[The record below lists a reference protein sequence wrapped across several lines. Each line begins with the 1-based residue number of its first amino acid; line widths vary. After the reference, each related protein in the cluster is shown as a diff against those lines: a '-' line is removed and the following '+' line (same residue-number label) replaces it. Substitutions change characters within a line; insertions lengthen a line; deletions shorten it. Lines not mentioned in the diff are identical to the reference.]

1 MGNSVPVIGFQ
12 GGISWLAEKPS
23 RFEPV
28 ALFGSHIVNDSDLKS
43 AIPALLH
50 QSFRCP

>member
-1 MGNSVPVIGFQ
+1 
-12 GGISWLAEKPS
+12 LAPS

-28 ALFGSHIVNDSDLKS
+28 AMFGSYLGHDYDLKS